1 MRERDVPGIP
11 KNASLSAMPGLGEE
25 IGMSKGLGSGA
36 DFVGAL
42 VAAAIATIAMRSGA
56 GHRRRRGATG
66 VKCDAREH
74 SLQTDGLGTAFAST
88 SRDGERLR
96 PHRQHRHHDYPAAL
110 GSIATAYDNAF
121 PGVAS
126 GIATGIAQFSA
137 AQVVTNAGVFPNRFT
152 YLVTYQSNGAGGPQI
167 PFNTASAT
175 PETIA
180 VVPFLIPAGTPNGN
194 YTFTVNTGPA
204 TTLVSLDTT
213 VELVSPTLQ
222 TLNGTLTVTPV
233 DSRRSTPVIFSSFP
247 GNA

>member
-1 MRERDVPGIP
+1 
-11 KNASLSAMPGLGEE
+11 
-25 IGMSKGLGSGA
+25 MSKGLKVLGRISA
-36 DFVGAL
+36 GAL
-42 VAAAIATIAMRSGA
+42 VAAAIATIAMPVAAQDIVAVGN
-56 GHRRRRGATG
+56 ATG
-66 VKCDAREH
+66 VKGTRVNIP
-74 SLQTDGLGTAFAST
+74 LQIKDGPGTVLGVDQAVTANVSGRIANIGIT
-88 SRDGERLR
+88 V
-96 PHRQHRHHDYPAAL
+96 DYPAAL

-233 DSRRSTPVIFSSFP
+233 ELQAFD
-247 GNA
+247 AE